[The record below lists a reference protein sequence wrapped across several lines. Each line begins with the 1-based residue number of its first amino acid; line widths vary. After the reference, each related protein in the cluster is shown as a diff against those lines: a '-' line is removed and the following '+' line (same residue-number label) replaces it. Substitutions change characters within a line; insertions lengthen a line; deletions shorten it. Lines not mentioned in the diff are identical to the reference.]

1 MNHVWIKNPEADG
14 SLVSLCR
21 DGWAPRADLVPE
33 RTVAD
38 YCVACVAIDK
48 RRTPE
53 QRRAGLL
60 PATDRAPVPFRL
72 ADGAGFSAPK
82 DRTDEQCQASMKAP
96 VGAAKSHG
104 SVDVEVYP
112 RRFTVVDGNRGAN
125 VLTEKARTRGS
136 RGAP

>member
-1 MNHVWIKNPEADG
+1 MNHVWIKNPEGDG

-21 DGWAPRADLVPE
+21 EEWPRVDRVPE

-38 YCVACVAIDK
+38 YCAACVAIDK
-48 RRTPE
+48 RRTSTE
-53 QRRAGLL
+53 RLEGRL
-60 PATDRAPVPFRL
+60 PFAEHSPVPFRL
-72 ADGAGFSAPK
+72 VDRTGSFSSK
-82 DRTDEQCQASMKAP
+82 DRTDEQCQSSMQAP
-96 VGAAKSHG
+96 VSVAKSHG

-125 VLTEKARTRGS
+125 VLTEKARTRGA